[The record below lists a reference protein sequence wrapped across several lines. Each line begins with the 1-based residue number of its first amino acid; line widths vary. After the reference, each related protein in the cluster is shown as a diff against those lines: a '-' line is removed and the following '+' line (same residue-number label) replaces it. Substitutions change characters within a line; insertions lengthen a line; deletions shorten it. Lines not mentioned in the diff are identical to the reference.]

1 MGVIVAQ
8 YCDGLN
14 PSQLHMRIAVMTGI
28 NDNDNDNDVDGNS
41 MKQNAIK
48 K

>member
-14 PSQLHMRIAVMTGI
+14 PSELHMRIAVMTGI
-28 NDNDNDNDVDGNS
+28 NDNDNDVDGNS